1 MIEKTIET
9 LDDEHVILTV
19 TVLDGERIRS
29 RRQYHLAK
37 LAHQSAEEVCRAACP
52 EAFTDS
58 FIEESVARTGGQ

>member
-9 LDDEHVILTV
+9 VDDEHVILTV

-29 RRQYHLAK
+29 RRQYHLSK
-37 LAHQSAEEVCRAACP
+37 LEHQSAEEVCRAACP